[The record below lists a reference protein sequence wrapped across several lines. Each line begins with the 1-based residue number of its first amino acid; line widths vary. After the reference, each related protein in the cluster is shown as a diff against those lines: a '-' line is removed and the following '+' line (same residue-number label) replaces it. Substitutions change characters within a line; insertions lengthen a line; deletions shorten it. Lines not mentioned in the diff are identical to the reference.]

1 MEKKETARRGGGR
14 RGGGELRCAVCGA
27 KYTER
32 MSLCRKCGFPLTDRR
47 GLGERMNLYRRVQ
60 VLELQNQKL
69 FAALAK
75 HIRETEGPSI
85 PFEKVLDEGVGGGEL

>member
-1 MEKKETARRGGGR
+1 MEKKGAAHQGGGR
-14 RGGGELRCAVCGA
+14 REGRGLHCGVCGA
-27 KYTER
+27 EHGEG

-60 VLELQNQKL
+60 DLELQNKKL

-85 PFEKVLDEGVGGGEL
+85 SFEKVLDEGVGGGEL